1 MISKSI
7 IVKGRVQGVF
17 FRASAKRI
25 AESLNLYGWVKNN
38 NGGEVEILITGEPL
52 NIEEFINWCKTGPDK
67 AEVKDVLIEE
77 SNEIHLNSFKIIH

>member
-25 AESLNLYGWVKNN
+25 AETLNLNGWVKNN
-38 NGGEVEILITGEPL
+38 AAGEVEIMITGEPK
-52 NIEEFINWCKTGPDK
+52 NIEEFINWCKDGPDK
-67 AEVKDVLIEE
+67 AEVKDVLITE